1 MVYTSVWFLFASA
14 FCCCHLLIG
23 NLWQVYCRQS
33 RQMHLS
39 ADSFSASPRVLYI
52 LHSTPPPLSL
62 PLPPLYLP
70 LFYLLLSSICHSVA
84 SPYLG
89 GFRGKRPC
97 GNAASVCDISKWQT
111 GTDAA
116 SIYVEELMTHSV
128 ERLIVHVCV
137 CLCGGLCNGML
148 ADCFRSS
155 SCVALT
161 SLPACLTASCV
172 RQIQFHRSAD
182 RDTHKHT
189 HTPTL
194 AVNCIRY
201 YFAFC
206 IFLL

>member
-39 ADSFSASPRVLYI
+39 ADSFSASPSVLYI

-62 PLPPLYLP
+62 SLPLSTLYLP
-70 LFYLLLSSICHSVA
+70 LFYLLLSAICHSAA

-97 GNAASVCDISKWQT
+97 GNAASVCDICKWQT
-111 GTDAA
+111 WTDAA

-128 ERLIVHVCV
+128 ERLIVPVCV
-137 CLCGGLCNGML
+137 CVPVWGAMQRHVGWLFPLIVLRCLNK
-148 ADCFRSS
+148 F
-155 SCVALT
+155 
-161 SLPACLTASCV
+161 ACLPHSELCKTDTIS
-172 RQIQFHRSAD
+172 QIR
-182 RDTHKHT
+182 R
-189 HTPTL
+189 
-194 AVNCIRY
+194 
-201 YFAFC
+201 
-206 IFLL
+206 